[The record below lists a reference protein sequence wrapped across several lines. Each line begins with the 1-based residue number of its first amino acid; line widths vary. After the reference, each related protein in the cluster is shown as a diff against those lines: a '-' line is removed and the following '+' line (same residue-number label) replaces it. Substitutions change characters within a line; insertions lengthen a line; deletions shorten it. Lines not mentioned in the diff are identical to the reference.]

1 LASDAIVEMSSSSSP
16 TTQIW
21 SNYSGFTWEGKPEG
35 FQEDFAWT
43 QVSYEYARSL
53 NLKIVAGRDFSKEF
67 ASDSNAVLINQT
79 AVKYMGLI
87 NPVGLY
93 LKDSNEEDPGEPR
106 QIIGVV
112 EDMIAQSPYDPV
124 KQGVYAFDNDG
135 ASSYYILR
143 LNPKKSVSEN
153 LKLIENVFIE
163 HFPDIPF
170 QYDFVDEQYAEKFQS
185 EERIASLASVFTG
198 LAILISCLGLFGLT
212 SFVAE
217 QRTKEIGVRKVL
229 GATVYN
235 VWKMLSKDF
244 VVLVVLS
251 CVIAVPI
258 THYFMTSW
266 LEGYEY
272 RVDLSWWVFALAII
286 CSVLVTLLTV
296 SFQAIKAAKA
306 NPVRSLRME

>member
-1 LASDAIVEMSSSSSP
+1 MSD
-16 TTQIW
+16 Q
-21 SNYSGFTWEGKPEG
+21 
-35 FQEDFAWT
+35 
-43 QVSYEYARSL
+43 L
-53 NLKIVAGRDFSKEF
+53 N
-67 ASDSNAVLINQT
+67 
-79 AVKYMGLI
+79 
-87 NPVGLY
+87 
-93 LKDSNEEDPGEPR
+93 
-106 QIIGVV
+106 
-112 EDMIAQSPYDPV
+112 
-124 KQGVYAFDNDG
+124 
-135 ASSYYILR
+135 
-143 LNPKKSVSEN
+143 
-153 LKLIENVFIE
+153 
-163 HFPDIPF
+163 IPF

-306 NPVRSLRME
+306 NPIRSLRME